1 MKHTSIIDA
10 LIENIKADQ
19 TLLKETEV
27 KIETVKEEKRAIL
40 DRLKGYRKDASVLI
54 KYADEKKKA
63 ELESLG
69 FETLN
74 IEQGMNTVASSVL
87 DIILK
92 ATDNQMTNGAL
103 YDVYVKNVSDGKPVN
118 YTQFNIKCRSLFN
131 TQRLLRKKGA
141 DPKSSRD
148 DIISLN
154 GQPSKKDESLKSKE
168 NGTKK

>member
-19 TLLKETEV
+19 TLLKEAEV
-27 KIETVKEEKRAIL
+27 KIEAVKEEKRAIL

-131 TQRLLRKKGA
+131 TQRLLRKKGV

-154 GQPSKKDESLKSKE
+154 GRPVVREEITKPKRD
-168 NGTKK
+168 GTKK